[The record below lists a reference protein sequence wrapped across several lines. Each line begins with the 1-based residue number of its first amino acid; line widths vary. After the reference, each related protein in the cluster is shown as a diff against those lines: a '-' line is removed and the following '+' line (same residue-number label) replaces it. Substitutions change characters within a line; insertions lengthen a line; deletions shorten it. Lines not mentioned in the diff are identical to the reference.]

1 MKKYIITQLILLCS
15 VLSAVSQQQS
25 ITFTIDQV
33 IEMALKENFDIRVAR
48 INSEIAQNNNTLGNA
63 GFMPL
68 VTATSLYD
76 VSIQN
81 TEQEFIN
88 GTSQEVD
95 GARRENFNIGADGTW
110 TLFDGTR
117 MFVAKNR
124 LQNQAVQQ
132 YMAYKLEVDNRMA
145 EVMRL
150 FYLTAFEMERRA
162 LFESNLEFSRERVRI
177 AEQTYEIGK
186 ASKLE
191 LLQAKVDFNTD
202 QTSLIQQQELLASQK
217 LALLR
222 AIGKDLEAD
231 FSVNYVMEIDSTLE
245 LNDLISKALAQ
256 NPAILVQQYSYTI
269 AQQQAEELEKSR
281 YPVINLNA
289 GYSFSNLNSEAGFL
303 LRNQSAGFNYGL
315 SARVNVFDG
324 FNQKR
329 LIQNARLQAESS
341 QIAIDNSINLITTTL
356 KTSYNSYQNNLYLRK
371 IEAENLDVALENADI
386 ALERFKIGVS
396 SSLQLREAQVNAVNA
411 QIRYLQASFLAKQAE
426 IELKRLSGMLSV
438 IED

>member
-1 MKKYIITQLILLCS
+1 MG
-15 VLSAVSQQQS
+15 V
-25 ITFTIDQV
+25 
-33 IEMALKENFDIRVAR
+33 
-48 INSEIAQNNNTLGNA
+48 
-63 GFMPL
+63 
-68 VTATSLYD
+68 
-76 VSIQN
+76 
-81 TEQEFIN
+81 N
-88 GTSQEVD
+88 GS
-95 GARRENFNIGADGTW
+95 W

-124 LQNQAVQQ
+124 LQNQAAQQ
-132 YMAYKLEVDNRMA
+132 YMVYKLEVDNRMA
-145 EVMRL
+145 EVMRF

-191 LLQAKVDFNTD
+191 LLQAKVDYNTD
-202 QTSLIQQQELLASQK
+202 QTLLIQQQELLASQK

-222 AIGKDLEAD
+222 AIGKNFDSD
-231 FSVNYVMEIDSTLE
+231 FSVNYSMEIDSTLE
-245 LNDLISKALAQ
+245 LNDLISKTLAQ
-256 NPAILVQQYSYTI
+256 NPAILVQQYAYTI

-281 YPVINLNA
+281 YPEINLNA

-303 LRNQSAGFNYGL
+303 LRNQSTGFNYGL

>member
-1 MKKYIITQLILLCS
+1 MKKYIIVQLLLCLG
-15 VLSAVSQQQS
+15 LSAVAQNQPV
-25 ITFTIDQV
+25 TFTLDQV
-33 IEMALKENFDIRVAR
+33 IELALKENFDIRVAR
-48 INSEIAQNNNTLGNA
+48 ISSEIAQNNNTLGNA

-68 VTATSLYD
+68 ITASSLYD

-81 TEQEFIN
+81 TEQAFIN

-95 GARRENFNIGADGTW
+95 GARRDNFNMGVNGSW

-124 LQNQAVQQ
+124 LQNQAAQQ
-132 YMAYKLEVDNRMA
+132 YMVYKLEVDNRMA
-145 EVMRL
+145 EVMRF

-191 LLQAKVDFNTD
+191 LLQAKVDYNTD
-202 QTSLIQQQELLASQK
+202 QTLLIQQQELLASQK

-222 AIGKDLEAD
+222 AIGKNFDSD
-231 FSVNYVMEIDSTLE
+231 FSVNYSMEIDSTLE
-245 LNDLISKALAQ
+245 LNDLISKTLAQ
-256 NPAILVQQYSYTI
+256 NPAILVQQYAYTI

-281 YPVINLNA
+281 YPEINLNA

-303 LRNQSAGFNYGL
+303 LRNQSTGFNYGL